1 MQRVVNE
8 QHGNVGCARSICVS
22 VKGGGG
28 CQIAL
33 HNDSMFGLTKLDYDD
48 LLERKE
54 KPGRLHL
61 QLRRGLIES
70 GRAMMM
76 REDQGE

>member
-1 MQRVVNE
+1 
-8 QHGNVGCARSICVS
+8 
-22 VKGGGG
+22 
-28 CQIAL
+28 
-33 HNDSMFGLTKLDYDD
+33 MFGLTKLDYDD

>member
-8 QHGNVGCARSICVS
+8 QHGNVGCARSICVL
-22 VKGGGG
+22 VKRGGG

-48 LLERKE
+48 LLEGKE
-54 KPGRLHL
+54 KAWKAPSTTEKRIDRIRPGNDD
-61 QLRRGLIES
+61 E
-70 GRAMMM
+70 GRP
-76 REDQGE
+76 R

>member
-48 LLERKE
+48 LLEGKE
-54 KPGRLHL
+54 KAWKAPSTTEKRIDRIRPGNDD
-61 QLRRGLIES
+61 E
-70 GRAMMM
+70 GRP
-76 REDQGE
+76 R